1 MMSLKQK
8 RPGARRTPEYVPK
21 CDRQSLAGN
30 FMIAG
35 VRSIFNTKITFMEK
49 DSLTLWQESL
59 SPAVA
64 ETAVVLFSSYHN
76 IPSFC

>member
-1 MMSLKQK
+1 
-8 RPGARRTPEYVPK
+8 
-21 CDRQSLAGN
+21 
-30 FMIAG
+30 MIAG
-35 VRSIFNTKITFMEK
+35 VRSIFNTKITFTEK

-76 IPSFC
+76 IP